1 MRIVLFGGMEL
12 TQLTQITIILCSAL
26 IGGLLLRRLK
36 QPPLIA
42 YMLVGVAL
50 GPSGLKLI
58 ETSSNITILA
68 EIGVTLLLFI
78 VGLELSLQAF
88 KRVYKKTLLIV
99 LIQIIASV
107 CLTFI
112 IGQFFDWSLARILV
126 FGFAI
131 SISSTAV
138 AIGVLEDIGEL
149 RTDVGQFAVGIS
161 IAQDLTVPFMLI
173 ILMSLSGG
181 SSFGAVDAAKLAGA
195 AAILVSLMAF
205 LMKRERITIPI
216 LHNLPENSNLL
227 GLMALSLCF
236 VMASLSGMMG
246 LSAAFG
252 AFMAGLVV
260 GASKDRQRVLQS
272 VLPIQDLLM
281 MVFFLSVGLLVDISF
296 VIEHALQI
304 GLLSAAAIFV
314 KTLVNVLAFR
324 LMGQSWNS
332 AALAGFS
339 IAQIGEFSFVLAALG
354 LERMIITS
362 DGYKYLVAVIA
373 LTLLISPLWLALA
386 RKLETIRRRT
396 LSKPTKK

>member
-12 TQLTQITIILCSAL
+12 TQLTQITMILCSAL

-78 VGLELSLQAF
+78 VGLELSLKAF

-216 LHNLPENSNLL
+216 LHNLPEKSNLL

-332 AALAGFS
+332 AAIAGFS

-362 DGYKYLVAVIA
+362 EGYKYMVAVIA

-386 RKLETIRRRT
+386 RKLETMRERT
-396 LSKPTKK
+396 LLKRTKN

>member
-1 MRIVLFGGMEL
+1 MEL
-12 TQLTQITIILCSAL
+12 TQLTQITMILCSAL

-78 VGLELSLQAF
+78 VGLELSLKAF

-216 LHNLPENSNLL
+216 LHNLPEKSNLL

-332 AALAGFS
+332 AAIAGFS

-362 DGYKYLVAVIA
+362 EGYKYMVAVIA

-386 RKLETIRRRT
+386 RKLETMRERT
-396 LSKPTKK
+396 LLKRTKN

>member
-1 MRIVLFGGMEL
+1 MEL
-12 TQLTQITIILCSAL
+12 TQLTQITMILCSAL
-26 IGGLLLRRLK
+26 IGGILLRRLK

-68 EIGVTLLLFI
+68 EIGITLLLFI

-107 CLTFI
+107 GLTFI

-195 AAILVSLMAF
+195 AVLLVSLMAF

-296 VIEHALQI
+296 IIEHALQI

-314 KTLVNVLAFR
+314 KTVVNVLALR
-324 LMGQSWNS
+324 VMGQSWNS

-396 LSKPTKK
+396 LSKPAKKVT

>member
-1 MRIVLFGGMEL
+1 MEL

-107 CLTFI
+107 GLTFI

-332 AALAGFS
+332 AAIAGFS

-362 DGYKYLVAVIA
+362 EGYKYMVAVIA

-386 RKLETIRRRT
+386 RKLETMRERT
-396 LSKPTKK
+396 LLKRTKN